1 MKRLVV
7 FSQKLFRQTPHGLQT
22 TGGFT
27 IQMDALVLILP
38 IMVYVY
44 ITFTVMPPE
53 TLARARE
60 ILVHF
65 RIPHHAVISEWWNLA
80 VLLDIIF
87 IAIALN
93 IIRHTKLFAIML
105 TGMLV
110 GMLLTLVQLYIQSD
124 ALALIFPWRISVIL
138 VPLSTSIIAAYLN
151 SAAVDR
157 FSARGA
163 WFNQSVLVIIPS

>member
-60 ILVHF
+60 ILVNF
-65 RIPHHAVISEWWNLA
+65 RIPHHTVISEWWNLTGR
-80 VLLDIIF
+80 LHPLHF
-87 IAIALN
+87 RRRGIAGRSWSEMA
-93 IIRHTKLFAIML
+93 
-105 TGMLV
+105 
-110 GMLLTLVQLYIQSD
+110 
-124 ALALIFPWRISVIL
+124 
-138 VPLSTSIIAAYLN
+138 
-151 SAAVDR
+151 
-157 FSARGA
+157 
-163 WFNQSVLVIIPS
+163 